1 MPKPKKAAAPA
12 VSIHRPKCYCSSL
25 RQVSRVMTQL
35 YDQRLKPS
43 GVLTTQFS
51 LLRYIAANRAVRTS
65 DLANALLIDN
75 STLTR
80 TLATLQ
86 ASDWIAPDAAEDKR
100 ERRWVITRE
109 GERRLAQAIPLW
121 EKAQAELDR
130 KIGANDMRRLSKVV
144 SEIAQKL
151 AA

>member
-1 MPKPKKAAAPA
+1 
-12 VSIHRPKCYCSSL
+12 
-25 RQVSRVMTQL
+25 MTQL

-51 LLRYIAANRAVRTS
+51 LLRYIAANRAVRSS
-65 DLANALLIDN
+65 DLAGALLIDN

-86 ASDWIAPDAAEDKR
+86 GSGWIAPDASEDRR
-100 ERRWVITRE
+100 ERRWVVTRE
-109 GERRLAQAIPLW
+109 GERRLAEAMPLW
-121 EKAQAELDR
+121 ERAQAELDR
-130 KIGANDMRRLSKVV
+130 KIGAGDMRRLAKVV

>member
-1 MPKPKKAAAPA
+1 MKAARLA
-12 VSIHRPKCYCSSL
+12 VPVHRPKCYCSSL

-51 LLRYIAANRAVRTS
+51 LLRFIAANPAVRTS
-65 DLANALLIDN
+65 DLADALLIDK

-86 ASDWIAPDAAEDKR
+86 GSGWIAPDAAEDRR
-100 ERRWVITRE
+100 ERRWVITRD

-130 KIGANDMRRLSKVV
+130 KIGASDMRRLAKVV
-144 SEIAQKL
+144 SEIAEKL
-151 AA
+151 AT

>member
-1 MPKPKKAAAPA
+1 MPRTTKAGVPS
-12 VSIHRPKCYCSSL
+12 VPVHRPKCYCSSL

-43 GVLTTQFS
+43 GLLTTQFS
-51 LLRYIAANRAVRTS
+51 LLRFIAANRAARTS
-65 DLANALLIDN
+65 DLADALLIDN

-86 ASDWIAPDAAEDKR
+86 ASEWIAPDATEDRR
-100 ERRWVITRE
+100 ERRWAITRD
-109 GERRLAQAIPLW
+109 GERRLALAIPLW

-130 KIGANDMRRLSKVV
+130 RIGAGDMRRLAKVV
-144 SEIAQKL
+144 SEIAEKL

>member
-1 MPKPKKAAAPA
+1 MPKPVNATKQAMP
-12 VSIHRPKCYCSSL
+12 VHRPKCYCSSM

-43 GVLTTQFS
+43 GIVTTQFS
-51 LLRYIAANRAVRTS
+51 LLRFIAANRAVRTS
-65 DLANALLIDN
+65 DLAAALLIDN

-86 ASDWIAPDAAEDKR
+86 SSGWIAQDASEDRR

-130 KIGANDMRRLSKVV
+130 KIGSGDMRRLARDV